1 MPSDT
6 DLLERRSVCVPSGSG
21 VDWNVEPGVPPP
33 AASRSTCSRA
43 SDGPPRG
50 RGCCGFVRSCALGGA
65 RWRGLWL
72 HRTLTCRIGDCGQR
86 RLRAVSEGERLVRR
100 EAERPQS
107 VRRRRRLGGV
117 AADALHAGGIA
128 RPSGRTLREER
139 PLRSRPVTGRR
150 APVAGPR
157 HQRRRPAERAVALVL
172 LAEACGAQ
180 AAVPLSGAVDG
191 VEDTRRRTRERH
203 RHEHRCD
210 SPADR
215 PVHPRRHRFP
225 TLGMPST
232 ARLCPSWAPLP
243 RRPDQRT
250 PGDVSARRVDAGS
263 DAAAIGARTILS
275 VDRARTSR

>member
-6 DLLERRSVCVPSGSG
+6 DLWSGDAASACPRG
-21 VDWNVEPGVPPP
+21 AAWTGAWAPGVPPP
-33 AASRSTCSRA
+33 AASRSTLASERPSSSR
-43 SDGPPRG
+43 
-50 RGCCGFVRSCALGGA
+50 RGCCGFVRPCALGGA
-65 RWRGLWL
+65 RWRRLRL
-72 HRTLTCRIGDCGQR
+72 DRTLTCRIGDCGQR
-86 RLRAVSEGERLVRR
+86 RLRVISEGERLVCR
-100 EAERPQS
+100 EAERPRS

-117 AADALHAGGIA
+117 AADALHARGIA
-128 RPSGRTLREER
+128 RSRGRTLREGLPRGR
-139 PLRSRPVTGRR
+139 PMTGRSV
-150 APVAGPR
+150 PVAGPR
-157 HQRRRPAERAVALVL
+157 HERGRPAERAVALVM

-180 AAVPLSGAVDG
+180 AAVPLPGAVHG

-215 PVHPRRHRFP
+215 PVHPRWHCFP
-225 TLGMPST
+225 TLGMPPT

-250 PGDVSARRVDAGS
+250 PGDVSPRRADAGS
-263 DAAAIGARTILS
+263 DAVAIGACTILS